1 MRLTGIN
8 IENFGPF
15 AGRDFDDMS
24 NRLTLLHGPN
34 EAGKSALRAFLRST
48 LFGYTTKADKASIR
62 ELFTYKHFKPEPG
75 SGQISFVT
83 SSDTNFNIH
92 RRDGKKRGEVSI
104 TGDANGSDDLL
115 RTLLGGIDAELYT
128 NVFSISLSELQVI
141 SSLNSD
147 QIRDKIYSVG
157 LGLANVSLTD
167 ARAELDGE
175 LHKLRSTTG
184 RAGSMSKNQ
193 KSLTEL
199 RTKLEET
206 RRGSDEYAALSSSLE
221 QLVENIDSQTAELE
235 DMRSGIERQKTL
247 VNIRKPWDRKTEI
260 ERQISEL
267 PENDMIPEDGQQQLD
282 NLVEQKTALQS
293 QMDDGELRQQERKT
307 ESESVGVVEAF
318 LDDQHGEETRKLL
331 METAYY
337 TKAVTDLPEVEQEL
351 EKEQAQLDRDLA
363 ELGWSEQ
370 AVSKFETPMDLQSNL
385 ESAGRELTAAR
396 RTYQEAELT
405 VQSRTEDRETMADEA
420 MKSAGA
426 RDALTDVPKEISADL
441 EKKRDRLSRLRA
453 AIADAGSIRSEMNEA
468 QKNLSDALAQTET
481 EDIGGF
487 VGSILL
493 PITVIIVGIASMAW
507 SYMQAEL
514 SGGLA
519 GLLGLVAGF
528 MLISRARA
536 AGGFK
541 ITIRKPAI
549 SEAKDVANVQV
560 EEIQERLDAVNKEIS
575 EIAGEFGISDT
586 PSIRDV
592 EEKAGELDRSLDLRR
607 RFESVSRE
615 FETAA
620 SRLATIDTR
629 LTEAHSSLALSAN
642 TLADVQN
649 RWQLLLERSELRIDL
664 DPAQAANVM
673 ASIRTLK
680 SQQRTTASLRMRVSQ
695 MSDTAGEI
703 DFRLSEILEAAG
715 LPEAPAQA
723 GTQALEDLAMRLKAH
738 DEAVVRQSQIAAEME
753 NWTAEFET
761 LETRMSELD
770 AKIGS
775 LLEKGETYDHE
786 EFKATAIQVQE
797 RRELERKLSELLEN
811 TPLLSNDD
819 GQSYRD
825 DLIATPHEEAVARLQ
840 QLEDEEKRLR
850 SVVDGLHV
858 EQGNLLR
865 QRSEFEKSGQAL
877 ELHSKIN
884 MLEEKIARDAQRW
897 AVLTIARDVFER
909 TREEFQQERQPALM
923 RSASKYLSDLT
934 LGRYTSVRAV
944 IGEKDQDL
952 EVVEGEGHTKR
963 ANELSRGTAEQLFL
977 AMRFALIEEYAKN
990 AEPMPV
996 VLDDILVNFDPE
1008 RAKAACKVIM
1018 DLSERFQVIFLTCHP
1033 ETEAMF
1039 KSVAPTG
1046 KKARAEAMSV
1056 VELTSSAAAER
1067 LTLVEPA

>member
-909 TREEFQQERQPALM
+909 TREEFQQERQPALI